1 MQPSEAV
8 QLGAVTEACS
18 SKAKIF
24 ADSAPAATAV
34 KAGCQAGR
42 LRITKNKQI
51 FPGCVRP
58 GHLQLSGPKV
68 LQTLHLQQFSILAP
82 AQLHLAALPQLF
94 SNFYLLHRH
103 PIPPLIWWLNA
114 CKQNDKTICHLLGAQ
129 LSYRASLVLSEST
142 FSSFPLSP
150 FQPLCAILSPF
161 QPADC
166 VQSSTAATDNHAQE
180 QSAAVGI
187 WIRHRRFSFIDESTT
202 KYELFLTFAS
212 VENC

>member
-1 MQPSEAV
+1 MRQALPASSKINTKFFYNPMQPSEAV

-94 SNFYLLHRH
+94 SCTDTQY
-103 PIPPLIWWLNA
+103 
-114 CKQNDKTICHLLGAQ
+114 HL
-129 LSYRASLVLSEST
+129 
-142 FSSFPLSP
+142 
-150 FQPLCAILSPF
+150 
-161 QPADC
+161 
-166 VQSSTAATDNHAQE
+166 
-180 QSAAVGI
+180 
-187 WIRHRRFSFIDESTT
+187 
-202 KYELFLTFAS
+202 
-212 VENC
+212 